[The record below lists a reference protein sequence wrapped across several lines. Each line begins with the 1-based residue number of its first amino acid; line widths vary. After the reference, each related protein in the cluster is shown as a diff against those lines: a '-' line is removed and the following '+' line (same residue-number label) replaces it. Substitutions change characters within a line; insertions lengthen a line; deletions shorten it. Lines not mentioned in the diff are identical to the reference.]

1 MDESLIDLLNE
12 VAAGRL
18 GVAEA
23 AADLERH
30 GISAVGDFACLDLGR
45 RARTGVPEIVFAQ
58 GKSAD
63 QLVEIV
69 RAFLCRAPSVL
80 CSRVDAE
87 QAAAVSEA
95 AGEAVVEYDPR
106 SRVLVARRRDFVPPP
121 PAGVVGVLAAGTS
134 DVPVAEEA
142 AAACREMGVTVE
154 TAYDIGVAGAHR
166 IGAPL
171 QRIVDAGAAALI
183 VAAGMEGALP
193 SLVAGMVDVPVIG
206 LPTSI
211 GYGFGGGGEA
221 ALLGM
226 LQSCA
231 PGLVVVNIDNGVG
244 AGATA
249 GIIARRAAASGD
261 LAAAPGDLLD

>member
-1 MDESLIDLLNE
+1 MDEDLTKLLNE

-23 AADLERH
+23 AVDLERH
-30 GISAVGDFACLDLGR
+30 GISALGDFARLDLGR
-45 RARTGVPEIVFAQ
+45 RARTGVPEVVFAQ
-58 GKSAD
+58 GKSID
-63 QLVEIV
+63 QLVEV
-69 RAFLCRAPSVL
+69 VGAFMRRTASVL
-80 CSRVDAE
+80 CSRVTAD
-87 QAAAVSEA
+87 QAAAVRA
-95 AGEAVVEYDPR
+95 AVPDAAAEYDPR
-106 SRVLVARRRDFVPPP
+106 ARVLVVRRRDFVPSPP
-121 PAGVVGVLAAGTS
+121 VGVVGILAAGTS

-142 AAACREMGVTVE
+142 AAVCREMGVTCE

-171 QRIVDAGAAALI
+171 QRILAAGAAVLV

-193 SLVAGMVDVPVIG
+193 SVVAGMVDVPVIG
-206 LPTSI
+206 LPTST
-211 GYGFGGGGEA
+211 GYGFGGKGVA

-231 PGLVVVNIDNGVG
+231 PGLVVVNVDNGVG

-249 GIIARRAAASGD
+249 GIIARRAAAGQGETSS
-261 LAAAPGDLLD
+261 AAV

>member
-1 MDESLIDLLNE
+1 MDEDLTKLLNE

-30 GISAVGDFACLDLGR
+30 GISALGDFARLDLGR
-45 RARTGVPEIVFAQ
+45 RARTGVPEVVFAQ
-58 GKSAD
+58 GKSID
-63 QLVEIV
+63 QLVEV
-69 RAFLCRAPSVL
+69 VGAFMRRTTSVL
-80 CSRVDAE
+80 CSRVTAE
-87 QAAAVSEA
+87 QAAAVSA
-95 AGEAVVEYDPR
+95 AVAGVVEYDPR
-106 SRVLVARRRDFVPPP
+106 ARVLVVRRRDFVPPP
-121 PAGVVGVLAAGTS
+121 PAGVVGILAAGTS

-142 AAACREMGVTVE
+142 AAVCREMGVTSE

-171 QRIVDAGAAALI
+171 QRILAAGAAVLI

-193 SLVAGMVDVPVIG
+193 SVVAGMVDVPVIG
-206 LPTSI
+206 LPTST
-211 GYGFGGGGEA
+211 GYGFGGKGVA

-231 PGLVVVNIDNGVG
+231 PGLVVVNVDNGVG

-249 GIIARRAAASGD
+249 GIIARRAAAGQGEISSAGV
-261 LAAAPGDLLD
+261 